1 MAPEIPSIEPEI
13 IRAGETL
20 TWSRTLPDYPATDYT
35 LRYYLNGPAAYTL
48 TATAY
53 NTTDHLISITA
64 AATAAYVFGIYSWD
78 AYAEK
83 GAGASLEKYFI
94 TSGFFTVKTAA
105 GKSFAKSMV
114 DAIEAI
120 LSGRATNK
128 DLDVVAKNIGASSIS
143 RDPAELMKYRDK
155 FLDEYRAEVEA
166 ENMAQGKG
174 SGRLI
179 RYRFQ
184 KA

>member
-1 MAPEIPSIEPEI
+1 MAPEPPDTEPEI
-13 IRAGETL
+13 IRAGETIAW
-20 TWSRTLPDYPATDYT
+20 TRSLPDYPATEYT

-53 NTTDHLISITA
+53 NTTDHLISEA
-64 AATAAYVFGIYSWD
+64 AASTSAWVFGIYSYE

-83 GAGASLEKYFI
+83 GAGATLERYFI
-94 TSGFFTVKTAA
+94 SSGFFTVKTAA
-105 GKSFAKSMV
+105 GKSFAKTMV

-128 DLDVVAKNIGASSIS
+128 DLDVVAKNLGASSIS

-155 FLDEYRAEVEA
+155 FMDEYRAEVEA